1 MKTSALSAHRT
12 LRNTAAAV
20 LSALLLCLCA
30 VGPAYTQNTPYTGT
44 PRTIAHDFLDMEKK
58 FGAADEHYTY
68 INGLINKAAALIA
81 IKDNYT
87 DKEAFQILGQIDG
100 LLKKEGFRFKNNFLL
115 NKGISSKEIDCDN
128 YSTLYTAI
136 AEILRIPIIPV
147 YAPNHSFVRFNF
159 NDGSYVNW
167 DPSKNTTL
175 PNAFYIKEMNIAQE
189 SIRKGVYL
197 RSLTRKE
204 FLGVEYNSIGTYL
217 ITEKKYRESIPYLS
231 MAIELYPNFSSA
243 YHNRGTALY
252 ALRQGKHA
260 LIDLLGAA
268 SLDPN
273 RASTHNTIGDIYFD
287 LKDYTK
293 AVRHYTAS
301 IKLDPAK
308 YPPYYSIGQ
317 IMKLQGR
324 EDLSQKW
331 IRKSEEIK
339 ARYPQ

>member
-1 MKTSALSAHRT
+1 MKATTRT
-12 LRNTAAAV
+12 IRNRVFADTAALIA
-20 LSALLLCLCA
+20 ALFMCIFAPDTMQALD
-30 VGPAYTQNTPYTGT
+30 TPYTGT

-58 FGAADEHYTY
+58 FGTVDEHYTY
-68 INGLINKAAALIA
+68 INSLINKAAKLI
-81 IKDNYT
+81 IPKEDYT
-87 DKEAFQILGQIDG
+87 DKDAFQILGQIDG

-115 NKGISSKEIDCDN
+115 NQGIRSKEIDCDN

-167 DPSKNTTL
+167 DPIKNTTL
-175 PNAFYIKEMNIAQE
+175 PNAFYIKQMNIAPE
-189 SIRKGVYL
+189 SIQKGVYL

-217 ITEKKYRESIPYLS
+217 ITEKKYRESIPYLT
-231 MAIELYPNFSSA
+231 MAIKLYPDFSSA

-260 LIDLLGAA
+260 LRDLLGAA

-287 LKDYTK
+287 LKDYTN

-301 IKLDPAK
+301 IKLDPAQ
-308 YPPYYSIGQ
+308 YPPYVSIGQ

-324 EDLSQKW
+324 EDLSEKW
-331 IRKSEEIK
+331 LRKAKEIK